1 MSGHYFNVLA
11 YFPGINLSIIISF
24 SFGLT
29 QKKQKVKALYKF
41 YTSVRL
47 GKGSQNK
54 A

>member
-1 MSGHYFNVLA
+1 VLA
-11 YFPGINLSIIISF
+11 LCPVFNLSICIFSFLFF

-29 QKKQKVKALYKF
+29 QKKQKVKAEYKF
-41 YTSVRL
+41 YTDVRL

>member
-1 MSGHYFNVLA
+1 MCWLYAQYLIYLFVFSF
-11 YFPGINLSIIISF
+11 FF

-29 QKKQKVKALYKF
+29 QKKQKVKAEYKF
-41 YTSVRL
+41 YTDVRL